1 MRSDSD
7 SRARAVR
14 GCRLSLTRSQSPL
27 RRVGQTYKLL
37 PVFRR
42 PPGFGHRFDLASFA
56 SLSPVAARDRTSR
69 RTHSGPPGSMRS
81 MMVAL
86 LSLETISAFV
96 VQPATQLLGS
106 SLPLARGAAMQMQ
119 MPLESA
125 ATALTS
131 LPSTL
136 LADSSPLD
144 FLVGFDTNPLILLV
158 PMGAGSLV
166 AALIIFILVKSAG

>member
-1 MRSDSD
+1 
-7 SRARAVR
+7 
-14 GCRLSLTRSQSPL
+14 
-27 RRVGQTYKLL
+27 
-37 PVFRR
+37 
-42 PPGFGHRFDLASFA
+42 
-56 SLSPVAARDRTSR
+56 
-69 RTHSGPPGSMRS
+69 MRS

>member
-1 MRSDSD
+1 
-7 SRARAVR
+7 
-14 GCRLSLTRSQSPL
+14 
-27 RRVGQTYKLL
+27 
-37 PVFRR
+37 
-42 PPGFGHRFDLASFA
+42 
-56 SLSPVAARDRTSR
+56 
-69 RTHSGPPGSMRS
+69 

-158 PMGAGSLV
+158 ERV
-166 AALIIFILVKSAG
+166 ATSTRIACCLRLPISSA